1 MIISIDVMKK
11 LLIILICLLFPINV
25 FASNFEIKSK
35 SAIVVN
41 RETDEILYEK
51 EKDLKLPI
59 ASLTKIMTVMISLE
73 NINSLSDTVVVNSN
87 DISNLLGYQVIGL
100 TNGIEVSYKDLIY
113 STLLYS
119 AADSAKVLSNNVFNK
134 YDDFINKMNELAN
147 MIGMENTNFSNP
159 IGFDKD
165 NYSSSYDLYK
175 LLEYALD
182 NETFYDIFTTKN
194 YKMESLDKSIN
205 NNLNSMIDSNNLKRN
220 NISFD
225 GFKGGYTKTSGLS
238 LGAITKI
245 DDNELIIVTIGA
257 MGEIDS
263 KKNIIDALNIL
274 SNIKDNYSNRV
285 ILANDKLVDNIIYK
299 DGEKEISYE
308 IRSPKTLNYYMNNS
322 LDLNYLKIFYEG
334 TTIINEDVKEGDK
347 LGKVSVYYEDKL
359 LDSVDVKFNKK
370 YLVKD
375 SKNYKNILIF
385 VCICLLGLI
394 VFRKR
399 K

>member
-1 MIISIDVMKK
+1 MKK

-194 YKMESLDKSIN
+194 YKMEGLDKSIN

-245 DDNELIIVTIGA
+245 DGNELIIVTIGA

-359 LDSVDVKFNKK
+359 LDSVDIKFNKK